1 MAASKKQSHLE
12 SQSTLSFTSDNY
24 LTQNFI
30 LEYIS
35 DALERL
41 LECKSRSLSKQD
53 VLEFFTQYF
62 KNVKNGSHIMYRE
75 FKFVMLTPFNR
86 ACFIQN
92 LYQAYNNLD
101 ERDDAFNSRDY
112 HALIVIICNDFP
124 YSVIR
129 NCARIISPDKN
140 SEDFY
145 SFKDFIHAIKILLYY
160 DEFVREAM
168 KVFNTLRHQEHRNH
182 SDDHSE
188 SFEALSKKVY
198 HACDSVK
205 SKQFYELI
213 ELLCLKFSYSVPPLN
228 VLREILLK
236 ESAVKFFDF
245 LNQLSANETVNN
257 IIGRHTQDLK
267 RSLNNKINT
276 PFIKLKKIE

>member
-257 IIGRHTQDLK
+257 IIGAALQGLSH
-267 RSLNNKINT
+267 N
-276 PFIKLKKIE
+276 